1 MLGKASENPRN
12 FFLLG
17 KATRTK
23 SSYET
28 NILLDKASTQQ
39 ILVQKSTHELL
50 LGKARAKS
58 SYENPR
64 TNFLLGKATSFSQT

>member
-50 LGKARAKS
+50 LGKASTQQIFVRNQPFTRQS
-58 SYENPR
+58 
-64 TNFLLGKATSFSQT
+64 

>member
-39 ILVQKSTHELL
+39 ILVRKSTHELYF
-50 LGKARAKS
+50 ARQ
-58 SYENPR
+58 SYYAR
-64 TNFLLGKATSFSQT
+64 KIHAQKQSFGRQS